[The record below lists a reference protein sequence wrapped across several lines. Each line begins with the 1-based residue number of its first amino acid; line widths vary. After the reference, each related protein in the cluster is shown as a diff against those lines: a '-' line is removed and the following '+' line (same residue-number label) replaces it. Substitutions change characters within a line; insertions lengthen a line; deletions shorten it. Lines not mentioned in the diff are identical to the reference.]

1 MVPSDFTQW
10 ISVAALGQTGT
21 SQPPVPGAVGAGN
34 GTTATQGAPAAA
46 PPGGG
51 APANTPTGS
60 NPMSMFWILGLGL
73 MLMILMTSMSGRKQK
88 KQREQMLGSL
98 KRNDKVLTSSGIIG
112 TVADLTDHEMVL
124 RVDEASNT
132 RIRFARSAVQ
142 QILRDAKESG
152 RTADVEVK
160 PKLEAAASR

>member
-1 MVPSDFTQW
+1 
-10 ISVAALGQTGT
+10 
-21 SQPPVPGAVGAGN
+21 
-34 GTTATQGAPAAA
+34 
-46 PPGGG
+46 
-51 APANTPTGS
+51 
-60 NPMSMFWILGLGL
+60 
-73 MLMILMTSMSGRKQK
+73 
-88 KQREQMLGSL
+88 
-98 KRNDKVLTSSGIIG
+98 
-112 TVADLTDHEMVL
+112 MVL

>member
-1 MVPSDFTQW
+1 
-10 ISVAALGQTGT
+10 
-21 SQPPVPGAVGAGN
+21 
-34 GTTATQGAPAAA
+34 
-46 PPGGG
+46 
-51 APANTPTGS
+51 
-60 NPMSMFWILGLGL
+60 
-73 MLMILMTSMSGRKQK
+73 MTSMSGRKQK